1 MKTKFWSETV
11 KLAGKKVVSGPRA
24 ITGREGRKI
33 GVEIEFFG
41 VNRITVIDALRNAGI
56 EVEWMGYSHRTMAQ
70 WKLVTDSS
78 VMGDGTGAGQGLELV
93 SPPLVEAEMMRQ
105 LEIVCRVLNEIG
117 AKVDRTCGLHVH
129 HHIDDFTVEDVKKL
143 YQLYFKHALAIE
155 AIMPK
160 SRRASSN
167 PRYCQGINEQM
178 LERLEGCM
186 TMYEIA
192 SQFFRYHVIN
202 MQAYLK
208 YGTVEFR
215 QHSGTIEF
223 VKIAN
228 WLKITQALVATA
240 KNKKRIK
247 MTGVAKTIVHQ
258 NWAFLEELN
267 LRNTEQAAYFMER
280 KDVFRELNQI
290 EHERAAG

>member
-1 MKTKFWSETV
+1 M
-11 KLAGKKVVSGPRA
+11 
-24 ITGREGRKI
+24 
-33 GVEIEFFG
+33 
-41 VNRITVIDALRNAGI
+41 
-56 EVEWMGYSHRTMAQ
+56 
-70 WKLVTDSS
+70 
-78 VMGDGTGAGQGLELV
+78 
-93 SPPLVEAEMMRQ
+93 
-105 LEIVCRVLNEIG
+105 
-117 AKVDRTCGLHVH
+117 
-129 HHIDDFTVEDVKKL
+129 
-143 YQLYFKHALAIE
+143 
-155 AIMPK
+155 
-160 SRRASSN
+160 
-167 PRYCQGINEQM
+167 
-178 LERLEGCM
+178 ERLEECL
-186 TMYEIA
+186 TIYDIA
-192 SQFFRYHVIN
+192 NRFSRYHVIN
-202 MQAYLK
+202 MTAYLK

-280 KDVFRELNQI
+280 KEAFRELNQI